1 MTKNSSLVII
11 QAYQTTMEYV
21 MSKMTDLTLD
31 IEYLLDAGKS
41 FSEVARELEI
51 PISFVVEAAELIEE
65 NQQVNCSPFAT
76 INS

>member
-1 MTKNSSLVII
+1 
-11 QAYQTTMEYV
+11 MEYV